1 MDTVKETPKY
11 TTVGSIANTNTTPLQ
26 PPTRRGRTAKWP
38 LPVDF
43 GLLTSPTSGFSL
55 GSGMRSPPPA
65 DARPL
70 HYSPLRQNTDRAMSP
85 TMDRSSLTAS
95 SVSFVNIISA
105 RAATLD
111 KEDETSMTSK
121 AARIEAENLD
131 DHTSM
136 KQLSV
141 KSLTNLASY
150 ENPKQKIAQK
160 ILSRARS
167 TPLQPTRAYSDQISV
182 ASMLQ
187 SDGTAEHRNDSTASS
202 ILSRGP
208 GAPRPLT
215 AGPPGLRQR
224 KSCPTEPVEKGS
236 IVEALANTHTMRQDA
251 IPAVVL
257 ESDRASLRNVT
268 SSRTCLSSVREV
280 LRADGYSSSKMV
292 DTLSAEEAR
301 VYYQQGL
308 LPANFNFQTQPS
320 ATTIERNSSTD
331 ECTSHMGNNKKN
343 HISRSA
349 VINALWNE
357 GTEMLGKSINEASYE
372 HTHRD
377 FEKLMGIESNHKEIK
392 PKTVLPK
399 ISVQQADLM
408 SIEEHAA
415 PLLSIAFQTLVG
427 SEMFTLSGNLPKLRY
442 QEI

>member
-215 AGPPGLRQR
+215 AGPPGLRQ
-224 KSCPTEPVEKGS
+224 
-236 IVEALANTHTMRQDA
+236 HA